1 MTDTNE
7 TERELGWDDNIQ
19 KESEFTLLP
28 EGDYDFTVKSFTR
41 GRHQGSDK
49 LPACNKAIVKIEV
62 ADGTDTTTIE
72 HNFFLHTKCEGILS
86 SFFIAIG
93 QKKHGEPL
101 KMNWNSAVGARGK
114 CKVYIDK
121 WTSNNGNEMQSNK
134 IRKFLEPTENAPQA
148 KFTPGA
154 F

>member
-1 MTDTNE
+1 MTDNF
-7 TERELGWDDNIQ
+7 EREFNWDDQIE
-19 KESEFTLLP
+19 KESDFTLLP

-41 GRHQGSDK
+41 GRHNGSDK
-49 LPACNKAIVKIEV
+49 LLACNKAIIKVEV
-62 ADGTDTTTIE
+62 TNGTDTTTIE

-86 SFFIAIG
+86 AFFIAIG

-101 KMNWNSAVGARGK
+101 KMNWNAVTGARGK

-121 WTSNNGNEMQSNK
+121 WTGKDGAEMQSNK
-134 IRKFLEPTENAPQA
+134 IKRFLEPAENAPQTT
-148 KFTPGA
+148 FTPGA

>member
-1 MTDTNE
+1 M
-7 TERELGWDDNIQ
+7 
-19 KESEFTLLP
+19 
-28 EGDYDFTVKSFTR
+28 
-41 GRHQGSDK
+41 
-49 LPACNKAIVKIEV
+49 
-62 ADGTDTTTIE
+62 
-72 HNFFLHTKCEGILS
+72 S

-134 IRKFLEPTENAPQA
+134 IRRFLEPTENTPQA